1 MTAVVMLVSPP
12 AAGLVLVLL
21 VSEAE
26 GVDAGRVGVVLKL
39 LQLLLLL
46 AILVPGHVHVHA
58 GRTRSV
64 RDRQDRM
71 VVVRDSW
78 RSAHA
83 TMVLVVHAGRVRQVN
98 LMALLLLLVHAWR
111 T

>member
-1 MTAVVMLVSPP
+1 MLVSPP

-39 LQLLLLL
+39 LKLLLLL

-71 VVVRDSW
+71 VVV
-78 RSAHA
+78 
-83 TMVLVVHAGRVRQVN
+83 
-98 LMALLLLLVHAWR
+98 
-111 T
+111 